1 MVASP
6 HGGQKEHMMSG
17 KWWKEGRKIQFHSL
31 FWAKSEEEMG
41 SGWDVQRGNF
51 SSQKGNIRACVPPLS
66 HQIPLQWVRRGGF
79 CLLDRL
85 MRQGSRRK
93 DSGQREV
100 MVGSWFLLTLSR
112 YPHLINWTW
121 EQFVCLFR
129 FVLGCARLSCSPCPF
144 LYSFLSPSVWE
155 THKEGDLL
163 ASNHA
168 GVTDETR
175 LVQSRTCRRP
185 AYKNTHYIGNEC

>member
-1 MVASP
+1 MEYQSKTKNAFLPSYCDSVYP
-6 HGGQKEHMMSG
+6 GLNFKTQM
-17 KWWKEGRKIQFHSL
+17 
-31 FWAKSEEEMG
+31 
-41 SGWDVQRGNF
+41 GNF

-66 HQIPLQWVRRGGF
+66 HQIPLQWVRRGRF

-129 FVLGCARLSCSPCPF
+129 FVLGCARPCLLDLPVFVFIPISQCVRSTQRGRFVGRKSCRCH
-144 LYSFLSPSVWE
+144 WWNWI
-155 THKEGDLL
+155 G
-163 ASNHA
+163 
-168 GVTDETR
+168 
-175 LVQSRTCRRP
+175 SRQNMQKAC
-185 AYKNTHYIGNEC
+185 I